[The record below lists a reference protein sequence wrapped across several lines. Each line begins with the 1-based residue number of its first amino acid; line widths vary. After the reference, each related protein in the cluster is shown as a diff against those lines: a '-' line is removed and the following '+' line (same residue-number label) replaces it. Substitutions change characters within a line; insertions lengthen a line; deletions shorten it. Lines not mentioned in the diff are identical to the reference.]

1 MPALRHAALAAV
13 IVVST
18 PSLGAAACGFDPAGL
33 TFLGEPREQAVCL
46 LRQVNR
52 GARLGP
58 VLRKLPKPFDEIV
71 GKPFNLPEGGLEKYL
86 AARGLDR
93 KAVGGSIEG
102 GLSRARNGRKDAPD
116 ARYFVI
122 HDTSTPNCSV
132 RKRCPVQGEF
142 PKNMNDAS
150 WRYNKLSAW
159 GRARAHVVVTRTGM
173 SRTLRDF
180 KRPLRVTKLEKA
192 HFKTAPGLFLHIEN
206 VQPRVGQPRIPPK
219 GQKANDLIA
228 PSPGL
233 TIPQYDR
240 LSLLYIVAS
249 HRKGSWMIP
258 VFHAVMDEGIV
269 GGHDDP
275 QNFDLT
281 FWGSRL
287 MTVMKDIRTA
297 R

>member
-1 MPALRHAALAAV
+1 MSAFRKYALSAV
-13 IVVST
+13 LILSS
-18 PSLGAAACGFDPAGL
+18 PSLANAACGYDPTAFK
-33 TFLGEPREQAVCL
+33 FLGEPREEAMCL
-46 LRQVNR
+46 VRQVNR
-52 GARLGP
+52 GAQLGP
-58 VLRKLPKPFDEIV
+58 VLQKLPKPFDEIV
-71 GKPFNLPEGGLEKYL
+71 GKPFNLPQGQLEKYL
-86 AARGLDR
+86 VAKGLDR
-93 KAVGGSIEG
+93 KAIGGSIEG
-102 GLSRARNGRKDAPD
+102 ALSRARNGKKGAPE

-122 HDTSTPNCSV
+122 HDTSYPNCSV

-150 WRYNKLSAW
+150 WRYNKLSTW
-159 GRARAHVVVTRTGM
+159 RRARAHVVVTRTGT

-180 KRPLRVTKLEKA
+180 KRPLRATKLEKA
-192 HFKTAPGLFLHIEN
+192 HRKTAPGLFLHIEN
-206 VQPRVGQPRIPPK
+206 VQPRVGLPKIPPK
-219 GQKANDLIA
+219 GQKANDLVA

-249 HRKGSWMIP
+249 HRKGTWMIP
-258 VFHAVMDEGIV
+258 AFHAVIDEGIA

-287 MTVMKDIRTA
+287 MTVMKEIRA
-297 R
+297 AQ